1 VFTSAQRTDYLRV
14 FLGQRAARQRL
25 WPYVL
30 VNLATLLWAGNVV
43 LGRALHQQIGPWSLA
58 CVRALVASCLFA
70 LLLWRRGDPVPV
82 PTRRDGL
89 LLLGMALS
97 GVVLFQGLL
106 YAGLHHTT
114 AVNAGVINGA
124 GPLLTVFLARGLL
137 GDPVRPLH
145 VAGAALSLV
154 GVAVV
159 VGGGSLGNLWR
170 TGPNPGD
177 LLVLTAVTLW
187 GVYSVLGRLLLARRG
202 TLWVTGL
209 STALAVPLLLVPAG
223 IEVSLTA
230 PAVDTR
236 LVAALLY
243 IGVGPSFVAFLS
255 WNEGVR
261 RLGPGGAMSF
271 YNTLP
276 LYIGLLS
283 WLALGETPGLSQ
295 WLGGGLVVG
304 GCLMASQRR
313 FGRRSTAP

>member
-1 VFTSAQRTDYLRV
+1 MRCLPGQGTTLHRLAPYL
-14 FLGQRAARQRL
+14 
-25 WPYVL
+25 L

-58 CVRALVASCLFA
+58 CVRSFVATCLFA
-70 LLLWRRGDPVPV
+70 VILWRHREPL
-82 PTRRDGL
+82 PTRRDGW

-114 AVNAGVINGA
+114 AINAGVINGA

-137 GDPVRPLH
+137 GDPVRPLQ
-145 VAGAALSLV
+145 VAGAGLSLV

-177 LLVLTAVTLW
+177 LLVLIAVILW

-223 IEVSLTA
+223 IEMSLS
-230 PAVDTR
+230 PPVVDKH

-255 WNEGVR
+255 WNEGVK
-261 RLGPGGAMSF
+261 RLGPNGAMSF

-276 LYIGLLS
+276 LFIGLLS
-283 WLALGETPGLSQ
+283 WLALGESPGPSQ
-295 WLGGGLVVG
+295 LLGGGLVVS
-304 GCLMASQRR
+304 GCLMASRGR
-313 FGRRSTAP
+313 FGR